1 MTHPYWTFLL
11 LLFIGSRNVFYSDNH
26 VTIILIKGM
35 RPEKT
40 TKQKQ
45 KSKKQTT
52 RGSPRDSR
60 PFTLR
65 FSMPLANAFD
75 ASASLGDVP
84 TLKRHLECVEAH

>member
-11 LLFIGSRNVFYSDNH
+11 LLFIGPRNVFYLDNH
-26 VTIILIKGM
+26 VTITLIKGT

-65 FSMPLANAFD
+65 LSMPLANAFD

-84 TLKRHLECVEAH
+84 ALKQHLECVKAH